1 MQYKPTIGADFLTKE
16 IDING
21 TLVSLQLW
29 DTAGQEKFHSMGASF
44 YRNSECCVLVF
55 DLTEESTFETIDSWR
70 VEFLNQLNP
79 KDPENFPFVLIGN
92 NIKVSIDKINR
103 YCEKNKNMQYFQTSA
118 KDNIKVDD
126 AFQLVGKLAF
136 NRNNNNEMSFIPNK
150 KIVLEKK
157 VETKKKK
164 CCN

>member
-1 MQYKPTIGADFLTKE
+1 
-16 IDING
+16 
-21 TLVSLQLW
+21 
-29 DTAGQEKFHSMGASF
+29 
-44 YRNSECCVLVF
+44 
-55 DLTEESTFETIDSWR
+55 
-70 VEFLNQLNP
+70 LNP

-92 NIKVSIDKINR
+92 KCDQVDNIKVSVDKINR